1 MVSGIPFSPAEQR
14 FILDHAYTMT
24 WNRLAAELVARFP
37 GDNGGSRS
45 GRWIRDWVRAQEH
58 GGIVTVRTRVPR
70 ELLASAGVRPQDLDA
85 LVVETLR
92 AKCKA

>member
-1 MVSGIPFSPAEQR
+1 MVSGIPFSAEEQA
-14 FILDHAYTMT
+14 FILAHAYTMT
-24 WNRLAAELVARFP
+24 WAGIARELVARFP

-92 AKCKA
+92 QRAKA